1 MLARGIGIMNAVSEA
16 GGEGTRPPQPGPKV
30 RLRMINARV
39 SRGGALFLGALPF
52 LVAAGAYLIAS
63 GKRLDANP
71 ADKLLPSPAQM
82 WSAFLDLATVPD
94 KRSGDLILWVD
105 TYASLVRLFAGVAAA
120 TLVAL
125 SLGIAIGFIPRV
137 RAFLLPF
144 VTVVC
149 VIPPLA
155 LLPILF
161 IALGLGETAKITLIA
176 IGVAP
181 VMVRDI
187 ANRVMELPPELIAK
201 AQTLGGNSWTMV
213 LRLVLPQVMPR
224 LITCVRLAL
233 GPAWLFLIAAEAI
246 ASTEGLGYRIFLVR
260 RYLSMDIILPY
271 VAWITLLAVI
281 TDWLLVRLS
290 RSLSPWAHPVE
301 AK

>member
-1 MLARGIGIMNAVSEA
+1 
-16 GGEGTRPPQPGPKV
+16 
-30 RLRMINARV
+30 
-39 SRGGALFLGALPF
+39 LFLGALPF
-52 LVAAGAYLIAS
+52 LAVATAYVVAS
-63 GKRLDANP
+63 GKRLAVNP
-71 ADKLLPSPAQM
+71 NDKLLPSPQQM
-82 WSAFLDLATVPD
+82 WSAFVELASVPD

-105 TYASLVRLFAGVAAA
+105 TYASLLRLFAGVGGATVAA
-120 TLVAL
+120 LC
-125 SLGIAIGFIPRV
+125 LGIAIGFIPRV

-176 IGVAP
+176 VGVAP

-187 ANRVMELPPELIAK
+187 ANRVTELPLELVAK
-201 AQTLGGNSWTMV
+201 AQTLGGNSWTMT
-213 LRLVLPQVMPR
+213 LRLVLPQIMPR

-260 RYLSMDIILPY
+260 RYLSMDVILPY

-281 TDWLLVRLS
+281 TDWLLMRLS
-290 RSLSPWAHPVE
+290 RAVSPWAHP
-301 AK
+301 AAGK

>member
-1 MLARGIGIMNAVSEA
+1 VSAASQSSAVAARPAK
-16 GGEGTRPPQPGPKV
+16 Q
-30 RLRMINARV
+30 RLRLVNARPAR
-39 SRGGALFLGALPF
+39 STALVLGALP
-52 LVAAGAYLIAS
+52 LAAVGVAYLIAS
-63 GKRLDANP
+63 GARLAANP
-71 ADKLLPSPAQM
+71 NDKLLPSPAQM
-82 WSAFLDLATVPD
+82 WAAFFELAAVPD

-105 TYASLVRLFAGVAAA
+105 TYASLLRLLAGVGAA
-120 TLVAL
+120 TIAALV
-125 SLGIAIGFIPRV
+125 LGIALGFIPRI
-137 RAFLLPF
+137 RALLLPF
-144 VTVVC
+144 VTIVC

-161 IALGLGETAKITLIA
+161 IALGLGEAAKVTLIA

-187 ANRVMELPPELIAK
+187 ANRAMEVPPELTAK

-213 LRLVLPQVMPR
+213 LRLVLPQIMPR

-260 RYLSMDIILPY
+260 RYMSMDVILPY

-281 TDWLLVRLS
+281 TDYLLARFS
-290 RSLSPWAHPVE
+290 RAYFPWAHAAE
-301 AK
+301 GR

>member
-1 MLARGIGIMNAVSEA
+1 MSAVSEA
-16 GGEGTRPPQPGPKV
+16 GTEVVRPRQHRPRV
-30 RLRMINARV
+30 RLRLVNATV

-52 LVAAGAYLIAS
+52 LAVAIAYLIAS
-63 GKRLDANP
+63 GERLAVNP
-71 ADKLLPSPAQM
+71 NDKLLPSPAQM
-82 WSAFLDLATVPD
+82 WSAFLELATVPD
-94 KRSGDLILWVD
+94 KRSGDLILWID
-105 TYASLVRLFAGVAAA
+105 TYASLLRLFAGVGAA
-120 TLVAL
+120 TLAAL
-125 SLGIAIGFIPRV
+125 CLGIAIGFIPRV

-176 IGVAP
+176 VGVAP

-213 LRLVLPQVMPR
+213 LRLVLPQVTPR
-224 LITCVRLAL
+224 LLTCVRLAL

-260 RYLSMDIILPY
+260 RYLSMDVILPY

-281 TDWLLVRLS
+281 TDWLLMRLS
-290 RSLSPWAHPVE
+290 RAVSPWAHPV
-301 AK
+301 AGK

>member
-1 MLARGIGIMNAVSEA
+1 MLARGIGTMNAPPKA
-16 GGEGTRPPQPGPKV
+16 GGEIARPPQRRPRV
-30 RLRMINARV
+30 RLRLINTRV
-39 SRGGALFLGALPF
+39 SRGGALLLGALPF
-52 LVAAGAYLIAS
+52 VVVAIAYLIAS
-63 GKRLDANP
+63 NHRLAANP
-71 ADKLLPSPAQM
+71 NDKLLPSPMQM
-82 WSAFLDLATVPD
+82 WSAFLQLATVPD
-94 KRSGDLILWVD
+94 KRSGDLILWAD
-105 TYASLVRLFAGVAAA
+105 TYASLVRLFAGVGAA
-120 TLVAL
+120 TLAAL
-125 SLGIAIGFIPRV
+125 CIGIAIGFIPRV

-161 IALGLGETAKITLIA
+161 IALGLAETAKITLIA
-176 IGVAP
+176 VGVAP

-187 ANRVMELPPELIAK
+187 ANRVMELPPELVAK
-201 AQTLGGNSWTMV
+201 AQTLGGNSWTLV

-224 LITCVRLAL
+224 LLTCVRLAL

-260 RYLSMDIILPY
+260 RYLSMDVILPY

-290 RSLSPWAHPVE
+290 QAVSPWAHPVE

>member
-1 MLARGIGIMNAVSEA
+1 M
-16 GGEGTRPPQPGPKV
+16 GGEGTTRPSRPKPRV
-30 RLRMINARV
+30 RLRMINAKI
-39 SRGGALFLGALPF
+39 SRGGALFLGGLPF
-52 LVAAGAYLIAS
+52 LFVAIAYLFAS
-63 GKRLDANP
+63 AQRLAVNP
-71 ADKLLPSPAQM
+71 SDKLLPSPVQM

-105 TYASLVRLFAGVAAA
+105 TYASLLRLSAGVGVA
-120 TLVAL
+120 TVAAL

-137 RAFLLPF
+137 RALLLPF

-176 IGVAP
+176 VGVAP

-187 ANRVMELPPELIAK
+187 ANRVLELPSELVAK

-224 LITCVRLAL
+224 LIICVRLAL

-260 RYLSMDIILPY
+260 RYLSMDVILPY
-271 VAWITLLAVI
+271 VGWITLLAVI
-281 TDWLLVRLS
+281 TDWLLMRLS
-290 RSLSPWAHPVE
+290 QAVSPWAHPVE
-301 AK
+301 AR

>member
-1 MLARGIGIMNAVSEA
+1 MNAVPEA
-16 GGEGTRPPQPGPKV
+16 GVEVARPLQRRPGV
-30 RLRMINARV
+30 RLRLINARV
-39 SRGGALFLGALPF
+39 SRGGAVFLGTLPF
-52 LVAAGAYLIAS
+52 LAVVIAYLVAS
-63 GKRLDANP
+63 GERLAANP
-71 ADKLLPSPAQM
+71 SDKLLPSPVQM

-105 TYASLVRLFAGVAAA
+105 TYASLLRLFAGVGAA
-120 TLVAL
+120 TLAAL
-125 SLGIAIGFIPRV
+125 CFGIAIGFIPRV

-176 IGVAP
+176 VGVAP

-187 ANRVMELPPELIAK
+187 ANRVMELPPELVAK
-201 AQTLGGNSWTMV
+201 AQTLGGNSWTMI
-213 LRLVLPQVMPR
+213 LRLALPQVMPR
-224 LITCVRLAL
+224 LLTCVRLAL

-260 RYLSMDIILPY
+260 RYLSMDVILPY

-281 TDWLLVRLS
+281 TDWLLMRLS
-290 RSLSPWAHPVE
+290 RAVSPWAYPV
-301 AK
+301 AGK

>member
-1 MLARGIGIMNAVSEA
+1 M
-16 GGEGTRPPQPGPKV
+16 
-30 RLRMINARV
+30 
-39 SRGGALFLGALPF
+39 FLGALPF
-52 LVAAGAYLIAS
+52 VAVAIAYLIAS
-63 GKRLDANP
+63 GQRLAVNP
-71 ADKLLPSPAQM
+71 NDKLLPSPAQM
-82 WSAFLDLATVPD
+82 WSAFLELATVPD

-105 TYASLVRLFAGVAAA
+105 TYASLLRLFAGVGAA
-120 TLVAL
+120 TLAAL
-125 SLGIAIGFIPRV
+125 CFGIAIGFIPRV
-137 RAFLLPF
+137 RAFLSPF

-176 IGVAP
+176 VGVAP

-187 ANRVMELPPELIAK
+187 ANRVMELPPELVAK

-224 LITCVRLAL
+224 LLTCVRLAL

-260 RYLSMDIILPY
+260 RYLSMDVILPY

-290 RSLSPWAHPVE
+290 QAVSPWAHPVE

>member
-1 MLARGIGIMNAVSEA
+1 
-16 GGEGTRPPQPGPKV
+16 
-30 RLRMINARV
+30 MINAKI
-39 SRGGALFLGALPF
+39 SRGGALFLGGLPF
-52 LVAAGAYLIAS
+52 LFVAIAYLFAS
-63 GKRLDANP
+63 AQRLAVNP
-71 ADKLLPSPAQM
+71 SDKLLPSPVQM

-105 TYASLVRLFAGVAAA
+105 TYASLLRLSAGVGVA
-120 TLVAL
+120 TVAAL

-137 RAFLLPF
+137 RALLLPF

-176 IGVAP
+176 VGVAP

-187 ANRVMELPPELIAK
+187 ANRVMELPSELVAK
-201 AQTLGGNSWTMV
+201 AQTLSGNSWTMI
-213 LRLVLPQVMPR
+213 LRLVLPQIMPR
-224 LITCVRLAL
+224 LIICVRLAL

-260 RYLSMDIILPY
+260 RYLSMDVILPY
-271 VAWITLLAVI
+271 VGWITLLAVI
-281 TDWLLVRLS
+281 TDWLLMRLS
-290 RSLSPWAHPVE
+290 QAVSPWAHPVE
-301 AK
+301 AR

>member
-1 MLARGIGIMNAVSEA
+1 MLSRGIASMTA
-16 GGEGTRPPQPGPKV
+16 GPKAGVEVARPLQRRPRV
-30 RLRMINARV
+30 RLRLINATV

-52 LVAAGAYLIAS
+52 LAVAIAYLVAS
-63 GKRLDANP
+63 GERLAVNP
-71 ADKLLPSPAQM
+71 NDKLLPSPAQM

-105 TYASLVRLFAGVAAA
+105 TYASLLRLFAGVGAA
-120 TLVAL
+120 TLAAL
-125 SLGIAIGFIPRV
+125 CLGIAIGFIPRV

-176 IGVAP
+176 VGVAP

-187 ANRVMELPPELIAK
+187 ANRVMELPPELVAK
-201 AQTLGGNSWTMV
+201 AQTLGGNSWTMI
-213 LRLVLPQVMPR
+213 LRLVVPQIMPR
-224 LITCVRLAL
+224 LLTCVRLAL

-260 RYLSMDIILPY
+260 RYLSMDVILPY
-271 VAWITLLAVI
+271 VAWITLLAVT
-281 TDWLLVRLS
+281 TDWLLMRLS
-290 RSLSPWAHPVE
+290 RAVSPWAHPV
-301 AK
+301 AGK

>member
-1 MLARGIGIMNAVSEA
+1 MMSAIQEA
-16 GGEGTRPPQPGPKV
+16 DTSDVRPLPRRPKV
-30 RLRMINARV
+30 RLRLINARP
-39 SRGGALFLGALPF
+39 SRVTAFFLGALPF
-52 LVAAGAYLIAS
+52 LAVAIAYLIAS
-63 GKRLDANP
+63 GERLAANP
-71 ADKLLPSPAQM
+71 NDKLLPSPGQM

-105 TYASLVRLFAGVAAA
+105 TYASLLRLFAGVGAA
-120 TLVAL
+120 TLAAL
-125 SLGIAIGFIPRV
+125 VLGIAIGFIPRI
-137 RAFLLPF
+137 RASLLPF

-161 IALGLGETAKITLIA
+161 IVLGLGETAKITLIA
-176 IGVAP
+176 VGVAP

-187 ANRVMELPPELIAK
+187 ANRVMEVPPELVAK

-213 LRLVLPQVMPR
+213 LRLVLPQIMPR
-224 LITCVRLAL
+224 LLTCVRLAL

-260 RYLSMDIILPY
+260 RYLSMDVILPY

-281 TDWLLVRLS
+281 TDWLIVRLS
-290 RSLSPWAHPVE
+290 RALFAWAHPVE
-301 AK
+301 GR

>member
-1 MLARGIGIMNAVSEA
+1 MLARGIGVVNAGRDMGREA
-16 GGEGTRPPQPGPKV
+16 PRRATHKPKT
-30 RLRMINARV
+30 RLRLINMRV

-52 LVAAGAYLIAS
+52 LAVAIAYLIAS
-63 GKRLDANP
+63 GERLAVNP
-71 ADKLLPSPAQM
+71 NDKLLPSPAQM

-105 TYASLVRLFAGVAAA
+105 TYASLLRLFAGVGAA
-120 TLVAL
+120 TLAAL
-125 SLGIAIGFIPRV
+125 CLGIAIGFIPRV

-176 IGVAP
+176 VGVAP

-187 ANRVMELPPELIAK
+187 ANRAMELPPELVAK

-213 LRLVLPQVMPR
+213 LRLVLPQIMPR
-224 LITCVRLAL
+224 LLTCVRLAL

-260 RYLSMDIILPY
+260 RYLSMDVILPY

-290 RSLSPWAHPVE
+290 KAISPWAHPVE
-301 AK
+301 GK

>member
-1 MLARGIGIMNAVSEA
+1 MSARDEASET
-16 GGEGTRPPQPGPKV
+16 GGEGTTRPSPPRPKV
-30 RLRMINARV
+30 RLRMINAKV
-39 SRGGALFLGALPF
+39 SRGSALSLGGLPF
-52 LVAAGAYLIAS
+52 LFVAIAYLVAS
-63 GKRLDANP
+63 AQRLAVNP
-71 ADKLLPSPAQM
+71 SDNLLPSPPQM

-105 TYASLVRLFAGVAAA
+105 TYASLLRLFAGVGVA
-120 TLVAL
+120 TFAAL

-176 IGVAP
+176 LGVAP

-187 ANRVMELPPELIAK
+187 ANRVMELPPELVAK

-246 ASTEGLGYRIFLVR
+246 
-260 RYLSMDIILPY
+260 
-271 VAWITLLAVI
+271 
-281 TDWLLVRLS
+281 
-290 RSLSPWAHPVE
+290 
-301 AK
+301 

>member
-1 MLARGIGIMNAVSEA
+1 MLARGIGTMNAPPKA
-16 GGEGTRPPQPGPKV
+16 GGEIARPPQRRPRE
-30 RLRMINARV
+30 RLRLINTRV
-39 SRGGALFLGALPF
+39 SRGGALVLGALPF
-52 LVAAGAYLIAS
+52 VAVAIAYLIAS
-63 GKRLDANP
+63 NHRLAANP
-71 ADKLLPSPAQM
+71 NDKLLPSPMQM
-82 WSAFLDLATVPD
+82 WSAFLQLATVPD
-94 KRSGDLILWVD
+94 KRSGDLILWAD
-105 TYASLVRLFAGVAAA
+105 TYASLVRLFAGVGAA
-120 TLVAL
+120 TLAAL
-125 SLGIAIGFIPRV
+125 CIGIAIGFIPRV

-161 IALGLGETAKITLIA
+161 IALGLAETAKITLIA
-176 IGVAP
+176 VGVAP

-187 ANRVMELPPELIAK
+187 ANRVMELPPELVAK

-224 LITCVRLAL
+224 LLTCVRLAL

-260 RYLSMDIILPY
+260 RYLSMDVILPY

-290 RSLSPWAHPVE
+290 QAVSPWAHPRE

>member
-1 MLARGIGIMNAVSEA
+1 MQPKAGAEVAR
-16 GGEGTRPPQPGPKV
+16 PQ
-30 RLRMINARV
+30 RLRLINATV
-39 SRGGALFLGALPF
+39 SRGGALLLGALPF
-52 LVAAGAYLIAS
+52 LFVAIAYLLAS
-63 GKRLDANP
+63 AQRLAVNP
-71 ADKLLPSPAQM
+71 NDKLLPSPAQM
-82 WSAFLDLATVPD
+82 WSAFSDLATVPD
-94 KRSGDLILWVD
+94 KRSGDLILWAD
-105 TYASLVRLFAGVAAA
+105 TYASLERLFAGVGVA
-120 TLVAL
+120 TLAAL
-125 SLGIAIGFIPRV
+125 CLGVAIGFIPRV
-137 RAFLLPF
+137 RAFLAPF

-176 IGVAP
+176 VGVAP

-187 ANRVMELPPELIAK
+187 ANRVMELPPELVAK
-201 AQTLGGNSWTMV
+201 AQTLGGDSWTMV

-260 RYLSMDIILPY
+260 RYLSMDVILPY
-271 VAWITLLAVI
+271 VAWITLLAVT

-290 RSLSPWAHPVE
+290 HIISPWAHPVQG
-301 AK
+301 K

>member
-1 MLARGIGIMNAVSEA
+1 
-16 GGEGTRPPQPGPKV
+16 
-30 RLRMINARV
+30 MINAKV
-39 SRGGALFLGALPF
+39 SRGGALFLGGLPF
-52 LVAAGAYLIAS
+52 LFVAIAYLIAS
-63 GKRLDANP
+63 AQRLAVNP
-71 ADKLLPSPAQM
+71 SDKLLPSPPQM

-105 TYASLVRLFAGVAAA
+105 TYASLLRLFAGVGVA
-120 TLVAL
+120 TFTAL

-176 IGVAP
+176 VGVAP

-187 ANRVMELPPELIAK
+187 ANRVLELPSELVAK
-201 AQTLGGNSWTMV
+201 AQTLGGNSWTTV

-224 LITCVRLAL
+224 LITCVRLAI

-260 RYLSMDIILPY
+260 RYLSMDVILPY

-290 RSLSPWAHPVE
+290 QAVSPWAHPVE
-301 AK
+301 TR